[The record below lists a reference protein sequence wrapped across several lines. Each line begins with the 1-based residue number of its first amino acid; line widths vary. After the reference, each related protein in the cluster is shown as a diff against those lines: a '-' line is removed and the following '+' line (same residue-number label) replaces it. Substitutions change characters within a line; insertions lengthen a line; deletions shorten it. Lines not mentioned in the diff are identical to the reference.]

1 MTKHEGQ
8 QSETVLLRFP
18 KEDKFYRED
27 NTTVEEAIPIRKTK
41 DVMYDIK
48 LVK

>member
-1 MTKHEGQ
+1 MRA
-8 QSETVLLRFP
+8 SSLRKSFALP